1 MFMKRQVQKG
11 FTLIELM
18 IVVAIIGILAAIAIP
33 QYQNYVTKAK
43 WASAV
48 SAIGQLKVA
57 IATCA
62 TTHESNLS
70 LCDTAQKLKDSG
82 DLPGTWTMPTLTGVN
97 SYTLTSGTAA
107 IVIAGGAELG
117 GCTVTAKPNPST
129 NAMNWTF
136 TSSGGTDCTKAKTG
150 FGS

>member
-1 MFMKRQVQKG
+1 MKRQVQKG

-33 QYQNYVTKAK
+33 QYQNYVTKSK

-48 SAIGQLKVA
+48 SAIGQMKVA
-57 IATCA
+57 IATCV
-62 TTHESNLS
+62 TTHEGTIS
-70 LCDTAQKLKDSG
+70 LCDTVAKLQGTG
-82 DLPGTWTMPTLTGVN
+82 DLPGTWTMPVLPTVSSYSLTA
-97 SYTLTSGTAA
+97 GTGA

-117 GCTVTAKPNPST
+117 NCTVTATPTAST

-150 FGS
+150 FGT